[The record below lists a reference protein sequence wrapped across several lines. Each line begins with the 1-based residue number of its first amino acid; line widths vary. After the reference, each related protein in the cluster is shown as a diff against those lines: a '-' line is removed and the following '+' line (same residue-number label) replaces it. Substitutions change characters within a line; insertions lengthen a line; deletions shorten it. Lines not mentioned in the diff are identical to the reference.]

1 MNEPFELPPLAVQAA
16 ALYLLNLLLLPGLAF
31 AALLV
36 LWWRNRLSASL
47 LDRGHLANA
56 VRGSLLAGAMLVGV
70 TLLIL
75 LLGGFGQASTWVVL
89 ILYAVTVHAAF
100 VLIGVLMLVRAL
112 AGQPFHFP
120 LVGVKDES

>member
-1 MNEPFELPPLAVQAA
+1 MNEPSGLPPLAVQAA

-31 AALLV
+31 AALLY
-36 LWWRNRLSASL
+36 LWWRNRVAASP

-75 LLGGFGQASTWVVL
+75 LLGGFGQPATWVVL
-89 ILYAVTVHAAF
+89 ILYVVTVHAAF
-100 VLIGVLMLVRAL
+100 VLIGVLVLVRAL
-112 AGQPFHFP
+112 SGQPFHFP
-120 LVGVKDES
+120 WVGVKDAS